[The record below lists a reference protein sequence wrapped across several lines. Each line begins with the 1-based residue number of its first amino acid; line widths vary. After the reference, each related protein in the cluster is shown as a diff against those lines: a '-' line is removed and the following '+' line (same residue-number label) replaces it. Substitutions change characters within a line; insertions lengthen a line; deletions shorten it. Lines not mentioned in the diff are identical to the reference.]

1 MALRKSAKAKHH
13 LVILNRHLATLNDHL
28 ATLNDHLVILNDHIV
43 ILNSIEDPYTA
54 DYVLLR
60 TRQNPKAFANA
71 HLDTRS
77 GSGMT
82 SN

>member
-28 ATLNDHLVILNDHIV
+28 VSLNDHLV

-71 HLDTRS
+71 HLDTRP

>member
-1 MALRKSAKAKHH
+1 MALRKSAKAKYHH
-13 LVILNRHLATLNDHL
+13 VILNRHLATLNDHL
-28 ATLNDHLVILNDHIV
+28 VS
-43 ILNSIEDPYTA
+43 LNSIEDPYTA
-54 DYVLLR
+54 CYVLLR

-71 HLDTRS
+71 HLDTRP